1 MARTGRDLTGQKF
14 GKLTVLGFGGYEQ
27 NKRQRV
33 AMWNCHVTAEV
44 TVRWK
49 DICWSAD
56 GEKAAAVSGGQQIRW
71 RESALENWWF

>member
-14 GKLTVLGFGGYEQ
+14 GKLTVLGFGVWRCGI
-27 NKRQRV
+27 V
-33 AMWNCHVTAEV
+33 IVTAEV

>member
-1 MARTGRDLTGQKF
+1 MNRIIYSVWRCGI
-14 GKLTVLGFGGYEQ
+14 VI
-27 NKRQRV
+27 
-33 AMWNCHVTAEV
+33 VTAEV

-71 RESALENWWF
+71 RESALENWWFWEQILRIILHCRKCFAAAIVEM

>member
-1 MARTGRDLTGQKF
+1 MREYSDAVFEVRLQAGT
-14 GKLTVLGFGGYEQ
+14 
-27 NKRQRV
+27 KRYKGAMIQRWRCGIV
-33 AMWNCHVTAEV
+33 IVTAEV